1 MFNSVLA
8 IFTVIAVLV
17 VTALARLL
25 LCPFRLARRRLRRPE
40 WR

>member
-1 MFNSVLA
+1 MFNAALA

-25 LCPFRLARRRLRRPE
+25 LFPFRPAHRLVRRSGRQ
-40 WR
+40 